1 VAETRRDPPSEGLRR
16 PPTRRPLM
24 FFMPASD
31 ETRMRRLSSWLGR
44 LTLVVL
50 PVLFFVGCA
59 ETDTV
64 SPAPDTMVNISA
76 RDFRIVVEPR
86 RIPAGDVELVVRNQ
100 GPDTHELIMVRSG
113 RSQPPLRRDGLTVNE
128 EALHTVNAVEG
139 VDPGGVRRVRLHLA
153 PGRYE
158 LFCNMAGHFMA
169 GMHGELVV
177 D

>member
-1 VAETRRDPPSEGLRR
+1 
-16 PPTRRPLM
+16 
-24 FFMPASD
+24 
-31 ETRMRRLSSWLGR
+31 MRRLSSWLGR

-50 PVLFFVGCA
+50 PVLVLVGCA

-64 SPAPDTMVNISA
+64 SRAPQTLVQISEK
-76 RDFRIVVEPR
+76 DFRIVVEPG
-86 RIPAGDVELVVRNQ
+86 RIATGDVEVVVRNQ

-113 RSQPPLRRDGLTVNE
+113 GSQLSLRRDGLTVDE
-128 EALHTVNAVEG
+128 EALHEVGAVDG
-139 VDPGGVRRVRLHLA
+139 VDPHGVQRVRLRLA